1 MGSWGSLNIW
11 TLRILGES
19 SANFS
24 ETAGK
29 DWLLTYKVPGG
40 QARLPL
46 GKGCSL
52 CSKKSGR
59 PSPSLC
65 DLRTLCVLMS
75 NTTG

>member
-1 MGSWGSLNIW
+1 MTDTQGSLTNTMLFAMGSWGSLNIW

-29 DWLLTYKVPGG
+29 DWLLTYKVPRG

-46 GKGCSL
+46 GKGCDSR
-52 CSKKSGR
+52 K
-59 PSPSLC
+59 
-65 DLRTLCVLMS
+65 M
-75 NTTG
+75 